1 MTGARLW
8 PALLMLAAALLA
20 WSPVSSLAMRRLRKG
35 SGGPAPG
42 LPAAV
47 VRALS
52 TVGPA
57 VQGRVAVRRLVLA
70 GLAGLAT
77 GVVLGGGLLGP
88 VAGGGVAVV
97 AGRLLSRADPD
108 GETDRRQG
116 LERELPVACDL
127 LAVCLAGG
135 VPVAG
140 ALAAVAGATQEP
152 IAGELRTVAALYRW
166 GAAPSRAWADT
177 AAELAALGR
186 ILVRA
191 GESGSSVVPAL
202 RSLAADA
209 RAAAR
214 ARTETAVRR
223 AGVWVLAP
231 LGACFLPAF
240 VCLGV
245 VPLVLGIAGHVF
257 R

>member
-1 MTGARLW
+1 MTAVRCW
-8 PALLMLAAALLA
+8 PVFLALAAALLV
-20 WSPVSSLAMRRLRKG
+20 WSPSSSIPGRRMRRMSGRSTPGGATAALLGRVRVERSSLRRHVLAALTAFAAGAML
-35 SGGPAPG
+35 GGG
-42 LPAAV
+42 VL
-47 VRALS
+47 
-52 TVGPA
+52 G
-57 VQGRVAVRRLVLA
+57 VLA
-70 GLAGLAT
+70 GT
-77 GVVLGGGLLGP
+77 GVGVFVDRVLT
-88 VAGGGVAVV
+88 
-97 AGRLLSRADPD
+97 RADPD
-108 GETDRRQG
+108 AADERGQG

-127 LAVCLAGG
+127 LAVCLAAG

-140 ALAAVAGATQEP
+140 ALAAVAAAAQEP

-166 GAAPSRAWADT
+166 GAAPPRAWAD
-177 AAELAALGR
+177 AAPELAALGR

-202 RSLAADA
+202 RALAADA
-209 RAAAR
+209 RASAR

-245 VPLVLGIAGHVF
+245 VPLVLGIADHVF

>member
-1 MTGARLW
+1 MSGVRLW
-8 PALLMLAAALLA
+8 PALLVLAAALLV
-20 WSPVSSLAMRRLRKG
+20 WSPTSSLPGRRVRRM
-35 SGGPAPG
+35 SGRPPARSPVT
-42 LPAAV
+42 A
-47 VRALS
+47 ALS
-52 TVGPA
+52 ATGLTVQWPTA
-57 VQGRVAVRRLVLA
+57 ARPLVLA
-70 GLAGLAT
+70 GVAAAAVGA
-77 GVVLGGGLLGP
+77 VLGGGVPGL
-88 VAGGGVAVV
+88 VAGSAVGVV
-97 AGRLLSRADPD
+97 AHRVLSRADPD
-108 GETDRRQG
+108 GPDERGRG

-135 VPVAG
+135 VPIAG
-140 ALAAVAGATQEP
+140 ALAAVAAATQEP

-166 GAAPSRAWADT
+166 GAAPSRAWAD
-177 AAELAALGR
+177 AAPELAALGR
-186 ILVRA
+186 VLVRG

-202 RSLAADA
+202 RSLASDV
-209 RAAAR
+209 RASSR

-245 VPLVLGIAGHVF
+245 VPLVLGIADHVF